1 MKSVLFSVLA
11 VCLLFY
17 VSVNEKV
24 TAQNSSPK
32 LGEKLTIEF
41 WEVIKDGTIESF
53 ADRIADG
60 FLSLHP
66 DGTRQKSEEI
76 ELIKGIKLG
85 EYELTD
91 FVESR
96 IGNTIMVT
104 YKVTSQEELAGHKI
118 KEAYRMTIW
127 HLQKDVWLL
136 SGHCNLAGFVKTEK

>member
-1 MKSVLFSVLA
+1 MKKLILSVMAL
-11 VCLLFY
+11 CLLFFF
-17 VSVNEKV
+17 SVNEKV
-24 TAQNSSPK
+24 TAQDSGSK
-32 LGEKLTIEF
+32 LGEKLTNEF

-66 DGTRQKSEEI
+66 DGTRHKPEEI

-127 HLQKDVWLL
+127 HLQNDVWLL
-136 SGHCNLAGFVKTEK
+136 GGHCNLAGFVKT